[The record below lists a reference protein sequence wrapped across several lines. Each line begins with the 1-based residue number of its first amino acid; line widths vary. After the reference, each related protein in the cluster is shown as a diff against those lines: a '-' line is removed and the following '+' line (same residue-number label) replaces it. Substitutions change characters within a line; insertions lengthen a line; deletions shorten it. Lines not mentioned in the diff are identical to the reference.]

1 MPAKFV
7 DFFLNFKSLELSIMI
22 IKLFEWPRIFK
33 NNLCSEIFYGD
44 LRRQHVCSK
53 KIDEDVSEDSS
64 VQTAKMLLLCMI
76 FFFLKMSCY
85 KQRYRKL
92 YACEKCYTY
101 TCI

>member
-1 MPAKFV
+1 MAS
-7 DFFLNFKSLELSIMI
+7 D
-22 IKLFEWPRIFK
+22 FK
-33 NNLCSEIFYGD
+33 NNLCSEVFYGD
-44 LRRQHVCSK
+44 LRRKHVCNK

-92 YACEKCYTY
+92 YGCEKCYTY